1 MARIV
6 DVAARVLDETGT
18 ATTMTL
24 QKLAYY
30 AQAEHLVRTGRPL
43 FPEDFRAWRG
53 GPVAPELF
61 ALHAGK
67 FLIRPGE
74 LDGAR
79 AEGALSTAEEAL
91 IAEVCAAFGTY
102 SGAEL
107 SERTH
112 SEAPWKD
119 ARGDLPPSEPSTTVI
134 TKDAIHAYYSEH
146 PVLGSR
152 KH

>member
-6 DVAARVLDETGT
+6 DVAARILAETGT
-18 ATTMTL
+18 VTTMKL
-24 QKLAYY
+24 QKLGYY
-30 AQAEHLVRTGRPL
+30 VQAKHLVRTGRPL

-61 ALHAGK
+61 ALHAGR

-74 LDGAR
+74 LDGAL
-79 AEGALSTAEEAL
+79 AEGALSTEEEAL

-102 SGAEL
+102 SGVKL

-112 SEAPWKD
+112 SDAPWKD

-134 TKDAIHAYYSEH
+134 TKDAIREYYSKN
-146 PVLGSR
+146 PVLVV
-152 KH
+152 

>member
-1 MARIV
+1 MARIA

-18 ATTMTL
+18 VTTMKL

-74 LDGAR
+74 LDGAL
-79 AEGALSTAEEAL
+79 AEGALSTEEEAL

-134 TKDAIHAYYSEH
+134 TKDAIRDYSKN
-146 PVLGSR
+146 PVLVV
-152 KH
+152 

>member
-18 ATTMTL
+18 VTTMTL
-24 QKLAYY
+24 QKLTYY

-53 GPVAPELF
+53 GPVVPELF

-74 LDGAR
+74 LDGAL
-79 AEGALSTAEEAL
+79 AEGALSTDEEAL

-112 SEAPWKD
+112 NEDPWKH
-119 ARGDLPPSEPSTTVI
+119 ARGDLLPSEPSTAVI

-146 PVLGSR
+146 PVLGSQ

>member
-18 ATTMTL
+18 VTTMTL
-24 QKLAYY
+24 QKLTYY

-53 GPVAPELF
+53 GPVVPELF

-67 FLIRPGE
+67 VLIRPGE
-74 LDGAR
+74 LDGAL
-79 AEGALSTAEEAL
+79 AEGALSTDKEAL

-112 SEAPWKD
+112 NEDPWKH
-119 ARGDLPPSEPSTTVI
+119 ARGDLLPSEPSTAVI

-146 PVLGSR
+146 PVLGSQ

>member
-1 MARIV
+1 M
-6 DVAARVLDETGT
+6 GT
-18 ATTMTL
+18 R
-24 QKLAYY
+24 
-30 AQAEHLVRTGRPL
+30 H
-43 FPEDFRAWRG
+43 RAWRG

-74 LDGAR
+74 LNGAL
-79 AEGALSTAEEAL
+79 AEGALSTEEEAL
-91 IAEVCAAFGTY
+91 IAEVCAAFGSF

-112 SEAPWKD
+112 SETPWKE
-119 ARGDLPPSEPSTTVI
+119 ARGDLLPSEPSTAVI
-134 TKDAIHAYYSEH
+134 TKDAIRDYYNEH
-146 PVLGSR
+146 PVLGSQ

>member
-6 DVAARVLDETGT
+6 DVAAHILAETGT
-18 ATTMTL
+18 VTTMKL

-30 AQAEHLVRTGRPL
+30 AQAEHIVRTGRPL

-61 ALHAGK
+61 ALHARK

-74 LDGAR
+74 LDGVLS
-79 AEGALSTAEEAL
+79 EGALSTEEEAL
-91 IAEVCAAFGTY
+91 IAEVCGAFGTY

-112 SEAPWKD
+112 SEAPWKN
-119 ARGDLPPSEPSTTVI
+119 ARGGLLPSEPSTAVI
-134 TKDAIHAYYSEH
+134 TKDAIREYYSEH
-146 PVLGSR
+146 PVLDGL
-152 KH
+152 KD